1 MARPTILCTACAL
14 RITLRLNS
22 ATPER
27 EKAESARANELIAR
41 AEQHHSNS
49 KWKEAVADATEAL
62 KIDARSA
69 RAYNVRGDALIPT
82 ALLSDSPGA
91 PSGGRFVIH
100 WREEDSRHGI
110 SGKIADGFYGR

>member
-1 MARPTILCTACAL
+1 MRVGGSLRRILVASIAVLAGTLSCIGATDDLVHRVRTADNAA
-14 RITLRLNS
+14 THADS

-27 EKAESARANELIAR
+27 EKAKSARANELIAR

-69 RAYNVRGDALIPT
+69 RAYNVRGDAQ
-82 ALLSDSPGA
+82 
-91 PSGGRFVIH
+91 
-100 WREEDSRHGI
+100 
-110 SGKIADGFYGR
+110 